1 MVYSLLAPPPLCD
14 SKAQACLRLAQML
27 GFGLL
32 MKGTK
37 DFAGQTL
44 DTLVFPSIPLGA
56 SCTLGV
62 LMGLLQAEGSIE
74 NYLPELTVQQ
84 KGTGPFWKGMRGR
97 GGPRVKWTLSPGAS
111 PSQSFLPRCLF
122 GLGCN
127 FMF

>member
-1 MVYSLLAPPPLCD
+1 
-14 SKAQACLRLAQML
+14 
-27 GFGLL
+27 

-62 LMGLLQAEGSIE
+62 LMELLQAEGSIG

-84 KGTGPFWKGMRGR
+84 KSTGPFWKGVRGR
-97 GGPRVKWTLSPGAS
+97 GGGGRPQSEVDPEPWCISFSEFPTQVPFWSWLQLRVLMKLNYPG
-111 PSQSFLPRCLF
+111 PS
-122 GLGCN
+122 
-127 FMF
+127 

>member
-1 MVYSLLAPPPLCD
+1 
-14 SKAQACLRLAQML
+14 ML

-44 DTLVFPSIPLGA
+44 GTLVFPSTPLGA

-74 NYLPELTVQQ
+74 NYLPELIVQQ
-84 KGTGPFWKGMRGR
+84 KGTGPFWKGMRGQGR
-97 GGPRVKWTLSPGAS
+97 ERPQSEVDPEPWCISFSEFPTQVPFWSWLQLRVLMKRNYPGPS
-111 PSQSFLPRCLF
+111 
-122 GLGCN
+122 
-127 FMF
+127 